1 MRAGQ
6 DSAASAGHM
15 GRVHPSPWPL
25 VPTNA
30 PASLPSLY
38 LLCGLH
44 RPPVHK
50 ILDLHYPV
58 CHLVV
63 PGQRHA
69 MAWRQ
74 DIQAFRSWILWKY
87 VKDYFPISVSNGAI
101 WVVARTVVPT
111 WHYFPPW
118 GSVILCAVSRVL
130 GWERQIR
137 FPPLCGLEVHIVS
150 SLCLPMVFHLQR
162 CRADMRIDE

>member
-1 MRAGQ
+1 MRTGQKSAGQ
-6 DSAASAGHM
+6 MGRACSFTLLTTTASA
-15 GRVHPSPWPL
+15 
-25 VPTNA
+25 
-30 PASLPSLY
+30 SLTSHSQLR
-38 LLCGLH
+38 GLH

-118 GSVILCAVSRVL
+118 GSVILCAVSRIL
-130 GWERQIR
+130 GLETGARL
-137 FPPLCGLEVHIVS
+137 PALCGLGKRQLLS
-150 SLCLPMVFHLQR
+150 GDGFPPTGMLGQ
-162 CRADMRIDE
+162 